1 MKKTDLMKLEG
12 MTEDL
17 ATKIEE
23 MSTNEMKDMI
33 PRSRLNEVI
42 AERDHAKDEHADV
55 LKQLNDL
62 KKDAGDIQS
71 LKDKITDL
79 QNDAKEKQKNHEAE
93 IKQLKVSNAVD
104 SALASAKAKN
114 VKAVKA
120 LLMDLDKAELLEDGT
135 VKGLA
140 DQIKKLQEA
149 EDSKF
154 LFGTA
159 EQGKPAGANPAN
171 NPSGGTPEGITKEQ
185 FNRMSYK
192 ERVDLFNKNQELY
205 TQLSGSN

>member
-12 MTEDL
+12 MTDDL

-23 MSTNEMKDMI
+23 LSTNEMKDMI

-42 AERDHAKDEHADV
+42 AERDHAKDEHASV

-62 KKDAGDIQS
+62 KKESGDIQS

-93 IKQLKVSNAVD
+93 IKQLKISNAVD
-104 SALASAKAKN
+104 AALASAKAKN

-120 LLMDLDKAELLEDGT
+120 LLTDLDKAELLEDGT

-140 DQIKKLQEA
+140 DQIKILQESD
-149 EDSKF
+149 DSKF
-154 LFGTA
+154 LFG
-159 EQGKPAGANPAN
+159 EQGRPAGANPAN
-171 NPSGGTPEGITKEQ
+171 NPSGGTPEGVTKEQ
-185 FNRMSYK
+185 FARMGYK
-192 ERVDLFNKNQELY
+192 ERVNLFNTNKELY
-205 TQLSGSN
+205 DQLTGHSET